1 MNAIYKKYIFQK
13 ASIWNPLEKSIS
25 KIIRDLKFRHI
36 FFLSERDYL
45 ERQKNMRTGSK
56 ANEIQKFGGCPLSSD
71 GKHKTIT
78 QEGYFSKKT
87 SCKCRQMLIEN
98 EPLFRIRGFNKKT
111 VSKKEKELIRNLCID
126 KINYA
131 MERIGD
137 AMITTNSHYQ
147 QIHKGLTETVNKI
160 KSENL

>member
-1 MNAIYKKYIFQK
+1 MNLEYKKYLLQK
-13 ASIWNPLEKSIS
+13 ASIWRIDGKIS
-25 KIIRDLKFRHI
+25 EIIRNLKFRHI
-36 FFLSERDYL
+36 LFLGEKDFL
-45 ERQKNMRTGSK
+45 KKQKNMRNGSK
-56 ANEIQKFGGCPLSSD
+56 EIQKFDGCPLSSD

-98 EPLFRIRGFNKKT
+98 EPLFRIHGFNKKT